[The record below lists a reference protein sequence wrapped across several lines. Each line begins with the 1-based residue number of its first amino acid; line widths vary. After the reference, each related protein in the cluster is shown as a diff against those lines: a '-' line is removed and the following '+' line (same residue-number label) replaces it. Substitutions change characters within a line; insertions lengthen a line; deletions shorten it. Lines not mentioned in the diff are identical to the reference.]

1 MSTMEELKQKIANK
15 EELTTA
21 EIYLKMVTD
30 LAKHKPRDKQIEFRN
45 QEISFI
51 LDHPEQHKLTEA
63 DKKRL
68 TEELSKKEL

>member
-1 MSTMEELKQKIANK
+1 MSTMEELKRKIANK
-15 EELTTA
+15 EKLTLA
-21 EIYLKMVTD
+21 ERYLKMVTD
-30 LAKHKPRDKQIEFRN
+30 LAKHKPKNKQIEFRN

-68 TEELSKKEL
+68 TEELSKPEL